1 MNHPEIEVWICES
14 CDMKLKTYDE
24 YVKHTNKH
32 TEEDLAIEKHDDED
46 DMDDDEDNTFKEIEQ
61 ND

>member
-14 CDMKLKTYDE
+14 CGMKLKTYDE

-32 TEEDLAIEKHDDED
+32 TEEDLEIEKHDDKD
-46 DMDDDEDNTFKEIEQ
+46 DMEYDEDNDYRETQ